1 MLVTR
6 WLMIKVSHLLVTAG
20 ESNTQMSQVFVSPFC
35 SKSQDHTRNRVEMHL
50 HTVNF
55 DFSLQVLV
63 WKREEVM
70 VSVYLC

>member
-1 MLVTR
+1 
-6 WLMIKVSHLLVTAG
+6 
-20 ESNTQMSQVFVSPFC
+20 MSQVFVSPFC